1 MLSELDNRSLNE
13 NQTNNVDTILA
24 KFISV
29 YQKSYS
35 WNHVLISLIEG
46 SKNTSTKKKC
56 RYRNF
61 SKALDSVP
69 QNILITKKYVY
80 GFWKNS
86 LVFFYPCLKKPKQN
100 LGINSTHSAIT
111 FSCTSRIYTRTDFVY
126 CIYKWPIP
134 FDIRFC

>member
-35 WNHVLISLIEG
+35 WNHVLIRIIEG

-56 RYRNF
+56 RCRTYGVFKSTQFCTAKHSHYKEVCLRF
-61 SKALDSVP
+61 FKELPCILLSMFEKAK
-69 QNILITKKYVY
+69 TKSWNK
-80 GFWKNS
+80 
-86 LVFFYPCLKKPKQN
+86 
-100 LGINSTHSAIT
+100 
-111 FSCTSRIYTRTDFVY
+111 
-126 CIYKWPIP
+126 
-134 FDIRFC
+134 